1 MFLKNMLLTILEQD
15 QKNISRETGILL
27 SFLTKGSILEIGT
40 NHGYSTYW
48 LSLNAKNVISY
59 EIRKDRF
66 EQAKKNLKE
75 LKRNNIILKNENFL
89 KNNIKEK
96 FDLIFIDGTKK
107 EYIDYFKKAEK
118 LIKKNGLI
126 ICDNVISHKEK
137 MLDFL
142 DYIKKFK
149 NKLTLNINKGILI
162 IKF

>member
-1 MFLKNMLLTILEQD
+1 MLAC
-15 QKNISRETGILL
+15 KVKSSYNAVV
-27 SFLTKGSILEIGT
+27 LTKGSILEIGT

-75 LKRNNIILKNENFL
+75 LKRNNIILRNENFL
-89 KNNIKEK
+89 KKNVNEK

>member
-1 MFLKNMLLTILEQD
+1 MRLE
-15 QKNISRETGILL
+15 RAEGRLM
-27 SFLTKGSILEIGT
+27 
-40 NHGYSTYW
+40 
-48 LSLNAKNVISY
+48 
-59 EIRKDRF
+59 RC
-66 EQAKKNLKE
+66 NL
-75 LKRNNIILKNENFL
+75 RKNENFL

>member
-1 MFLKNMLLTILEQD
+1 MLLTILEQD

-107 EYIDYFKKAEK
+107 EYIDYFKKAEMR
-118 LIKKNGLI
+118 IKN
-126 ICDNVISHKEK
+126 
-137 MLDFL
+137 
-142 DYIKKFK
+142 
-149 NKLTLNINKGILI
+149 T
-162 IKF
+162 

>member
-1 MFLKNMLLTILEQD
+1 MLLTILEQD

-75 LKRNNIILKNENFL
+75 LKRNNIILRNENFL

>member
-1 MFLKNMLLTILEQD
+1 MLLTILEQD

>member
-1 MFLKNMLLTILEQD
+1 MLAC
-15 QKNISRETGILL
+15 KVKSSYNAVV
-27 SFLTKGSILEIGT
+27 LTKGSILEIGT

-89 KNNIKEK
+89 KKNVNEK